1 MSHGNNGKGR
11 ARGLHC
17 EAKIGMFLGQR
28 GGRGRGL
35 LVKNCKLRLQLFFV
49 DLLRFGKLGVA
60 SDLRGVRTEV
70 YYDA

>member
-1 MSHGNNGKGR
+1 MGTMGR
-11 ARGLHC
+11 EGHEDCTVKLRSACLLDREGA
-17 EAKIGMFLGQR
+17 EEG
-28 GGRGRGL
+28 GL

-60 SDLRGVRTEV
+60 SDLRDVRTEV